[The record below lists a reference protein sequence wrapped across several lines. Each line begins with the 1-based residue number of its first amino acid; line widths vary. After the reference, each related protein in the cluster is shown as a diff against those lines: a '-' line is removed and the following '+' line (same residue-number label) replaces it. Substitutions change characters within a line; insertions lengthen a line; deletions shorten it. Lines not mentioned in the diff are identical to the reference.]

1 MYVNNLSFDPAH
13 PWFPVPGVPG
23 AEWAVE
29 IFTTENVYG
38 LDPGSVQLDGS
49 SLTASALQLL
59 GGQRTAAGSVSV
71 SLDHDSTDVVRWTL
85 SAQADETIKSAKLLL
100 RNLPSELTESGWWMA
115 TTPATATLRPTS
127 EEPILLT
134 YPWDYPGSGWQ
145 TPWICAG
152 ESSGIAISVRDPA
165 VRAKR
170 FYCYRPHWT
179 DGEVV
184 EIVCEN
190 ASSSRGSSWTT
201 PEIRLHLCADAA
213 DVRQDFDDHLAWVA
227 AAYQLPLWE
236 TRDDT
241 PEWADG
247 LDLVLTLHGQHW
259 TGFVFNTFDQM
270 AAILEEVCEEV
281 PGERVLAY
289 LPGWEGRY
297 YWQYPVYGPGKDLG
311 GEAGFTRLVETARA
325 LGVHLMPMFGAN
337 GANVHRYPQWAQAAF
352 RTPSDLYV
360 ELVNEPDWDG
370 DRRGEDDQV
379 FLNPGEPNFQRHL
392 ADQVSAVVE
401 RYGIEGVFLDTSACW
416 FDDPRHDVFQ
426 GYRELVGT
434 LHSRHPNLLVCG
446 EGWYDALLSVF
457 PMNQTW
463 IDMSVEPRFDALPMR
478 YSRVLGH
485 LKDGAPGAGS
495 TGVHEGGTSP
505 VAEPL
510 RRHGYVP
517 ALAFVDDTLPKYR
530 AAVLEFC
537 RAVVKDPL

>member
-13 PWFPVPGVPG
+13 PWFPVPGLPG

-38 LDPGSVQLDGS
+38 LHPGRVEPDGHG
-49 SLTASALQLL
+49 LRASALQLL
-59 GGQRTAAGSVSV
+59 GGQRGAPGKVTVALNLDASGAACW
-71 SLDHDSTDVVRWTL
+71 RI
-85 SAQADETIKSAKLLL
+85 SAGTDETIKSAKLLL
-100 RNLPSELTESGWWMA
+100 RNLPAELTESGWWTP
-115 TTPATATLRPTS
+115 TTAATATLRPTPD
-127 EEPILLT
+127 EPVLLS
-134 YPWDYPGSGWQ
+134 YPWAYPGAGWQ

-152 ESSGIAISVRDPA
+152 EGRGIAISVRDPV

-170 FYCYRPHWT
+170 FYSYHPHWT
-179 DGEVV
+179 AGAVT
-184 EIVCEN
+184 EIVC
-190 ASSSRGSSWTT
+190 AMSAMSRERSFKT

-213 DVRQDFDDHLAWVA
+213 DVKQDFDDHLTWLE
-227 AAYQLPLWE
+227 AAYGLPRWD
-236 TRDDT
+236 TRNDT
-241 PEWADG
+241 PEWADA

-270 AAILEEVCEEV
+270 ATILETVSQEV
-281 PGERVLAY
+281 PGDRILAY

-311 GEAGFTRLVETARA
+311 GEVGFSRLVETARG

-337 GANVHRYPQWAQAAF
+337 GANVHRYPQWEQAAF
-352 RTPSDLYV
+352 RSPSNRFV

-370 DRRGEDDQV
+370 DRHGEDDQV
-379 FLNPGEPNFQRHL
+379 FLNPGEPTFQLYL

-416 FDDPRHDVFQ
+416 FDDPRYDVFE
-426 GYRELVGT
+426 GYRDLVGA
-434 LHSRHPNLLVCG
+434 LHRRHPDLLVCG

-463 IDMSVEPRFDALPMR
+463 IDMEADPRLDALPLR

-505 VAEPL
+505 RAKPL

-517 ALAFVDDTLPKYR
+517 ALAFVGDTLAR
-530 AAVLEFC
+530 HQSAVLDFC
-537 RAVVKDPL
+537 RAVAKEPL